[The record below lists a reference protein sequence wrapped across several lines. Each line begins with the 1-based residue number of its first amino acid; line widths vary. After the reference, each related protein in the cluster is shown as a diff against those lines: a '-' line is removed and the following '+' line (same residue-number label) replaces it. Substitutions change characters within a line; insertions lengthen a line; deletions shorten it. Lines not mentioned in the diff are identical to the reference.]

1 MQNKPRIN
9 HGGDRAFYAPLYDK
23 VQLPIPEAFKKPEE
37 YYSTAFHE
45 LVHSTGHQ
53 SRLNRKKIVETN
65 NFGSHDYSKE
75 ELVAEL
81 GSAFLCAECDIV
93 DRVIDNST
101 AYVSGWMEKLEKNPK
116 WIILASAKAEK
127 AYSYIARKNND
138 SKY

>member
-1 MQNKPRIN
+1 
-9 HGGDRAFYAPLYDK
+9 
-23 VQLPIPEAFKKPEE
+23 LPIAEAFNTSEE

-53 SRLNRKKIVETN
+53 SRLNRKEIVETN

-81 GSAFLCAECDIV
+81 GAAFLCAECEIV
-93 DRVIDNST
+93 DRVIGNST

-116 WIILASAKAEK
+116 WIVMASSKAEK
-127 AYSYIARKNND
+127 AFRYITGVKNDSDILND
-138 SKY
+138 SKVVI